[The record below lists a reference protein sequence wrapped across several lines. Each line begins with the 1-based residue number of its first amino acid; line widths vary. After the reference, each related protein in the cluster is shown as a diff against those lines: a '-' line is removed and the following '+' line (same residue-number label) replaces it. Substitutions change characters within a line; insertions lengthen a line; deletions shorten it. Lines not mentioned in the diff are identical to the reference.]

1 MSKLQILGQLQA
13 HSLVSVTAWFA
24 LLAAGW
30 LATALS
36 LGYARWAQLS
46 DLPGER
52 RLHAISTPRG
62 GGLGLAVLLSGWSM
76 AWPLQASL
84 VIPLFALLGAAD
96 DHGSLSARFRL
107 VAQLAIAG
115 IATSLALPIVD
126 RSGLL
131 LAALLV
137 LLCVWLVNLT
147 NFMDG
152 VNGLCTVQAVIFGFG
167 LVLTVPELTALG
179 ACLAALS
186 LGFLPFNF
194 PRARIFL
201 GDVGSYAIGAA
212 YAYALLFAMH
222 IGWRNALAV
231 LLLLSAFVTDASWT
245 LLTRAIQRR
254 RIFRAH
260 REHLYQWLKRSG
272 WHELQLV
279 GIYAVWMLLS
289 VLLVL
294 ILMRLTVSAVEFL
307 SVTAAWYALASA
319 LWWSGKRR
327 MLQRVPRK
335 VRR

>member
-1 MSKLQILGQLQA
+1 MSKLQILGLLQA
-13 HSLVSVTAWFA
+13 HSVVSITTWIA
-24 LLAAGW
+24 LLAAGS

-36 LGYARWAQLS
+36 LVYARWAQLS

-52 RLHAISTPRG
+52 RLHTHSTPRG
-62 GGLGLAVLLSGWSM
+62 GGLGLAVLLTGWSW
-76 AWPLQASL
+76 AWPLQANL
-84 VIPLFALLGAAD
+84 LIPLFALLGAAD

-107 VAQLAIAG
+107 VAQLSVAG
-115 IATSLALPIVD
+115 VATWLALPIAHP
-126 RSGLL
+126 SALL

-152 VNGLCTVQAVIFGFG
+152 VNGLCAVQAVVFGFG
-167 LVLTVPELTALG
+167 LALAMPELTALG

-212 YAYALLFAMH
+212 YGYALLLA
-222 IGWRNALAV
+222 IDLGWRNALAV
-231 LLLLSAFVTDASWT
+231 MLLLSAFVTDASWT
-245 LLTRAIQRR
+245 LLTRAAQHR

-272 WHELQLV
+272 WNDLQLV

-294 ILMRLTVSAVEFL
+294 VLMRSTVSTMMFL
-307 SVTAAWYALASA
+307 SVATAWYALASA

-327 MLQRVPRK
+327 VLQRVRHR
-335 VRR
+335 VQR